1 MFLIN
6 GVQVAEPAH
15 QGVTITD
22 EPIWA
27 PNTGRAQDGTM
38 TGDFVGWKRTVAVT
52 WPPLSFD
59 ETVTIRNAI
68 KNAGGFFQIQF
79 TNDLVNPANVDLTSR
94 GLASSIT
101 VYSSNLPRTIY
112 SLADGLRKHEG
123 VVATFIEQ

>member
-1 MFLIN
+1 MFKIN
-6 GVQVAEPAH
+6 GTQVAEPAF
-15 QGVTITD
+15 QGITITD

-59 ETVTIRNAI
+59 ETVAIRDAV
-68 KNAGGFFQIQF
+68 KNAGGFFRIQF
-79 TNDLVNPANVDLTSR
+79 TNDLVSPDDVDLTDA
-94 GLASSIT
+94 GLTSNIFVYAS
-101 VYSSNLPRTIY
+101 NMPRTIY

-123 VVATFIEQ
+123 VAVTFIER